1 MSHSSNPHQVQ
12 AVLLNVAADNPDV
25 LKTPEPVVTLDEFSL
40 VSINFT
46 LYAFIGDINNAVLR
60 KRAHNVSTFMAVLP
74 VFPPRWH
81 AGFIVVD
88 ANYST
93 SEWFNLKTTKAL
105 GLNVPLNLQQL
116 ADVVIE

>member
-46 LYAFIGDINNAVLR
+46 LYAFIGDINKTGSIRTQLSMAILDAFAEVPYGQTDVTVRKMDWLR
-60 KRAHNVSTFMAVLP
+60 DIIGEFTSLP
-74 VFPPRWH
+74 VERRPGNGSRTPSH
-81 AGFIVVD
+81 HSIMA
-88 ANYST
+88 
-93 SEWFNLKTTKAL
+93 K
-105 GLNVPLNLQQL
+105 
-116 ADVVIE
+116 